1 MAVPKIE
8 LILLLQDLE
17 FGGTQRYAVQLLR
30 HLDRQRFHP
39 RLWVLRGGAD
49 MAPLVREAGVE
60 PVWLSRSHRVL
71 PGALFHLYRRLREAP
86 PAILYTLTIVPNI
99 WGRILGRLAG
109 TPAVISG
116 YRSLYP
122 GQYDRWLWPLS
133 RRIICNARAL
143 EEIMVR
149 QHRVPAR
156 RIAVIPNAVDARA
169 FFPCPALRAA
179 EPTIL
184 FIGRLVKDK
193 DPMTLLAG
201 LKQVA
206 ARAPRA
212 RFFMV
217 GRGPFA
223 PKVAAYLKDHH
234 LEARTTLIPGA
245 SDIRPYLHQAWVLV
259 LPSIREASPH
269 VIIEAM
275 AAGLPV
281 VATRVGGI
289 PELVVEGPAG
299 TGLLVPPR
307 DPQALAAALVRV
319 LEDEVLRRDMGE
331 RARER
336 AAAYHAPQEM
346 VRRTEAVLL
355 AVARETGL
363 AG

>member
-1 MAVPKIE
+1 MASPTIE
-8 LILLLQDLE
+8 IILLMQDLE

-30 HLDRQRFHP
+30 HLDRERFHP

-60 PVWLSRSHRVL
+60 PLWLSRSHRVL
-71 PGALFHLYRRLREAP
+71 PTALFRLYRQLRESP
-86 PAILYTLTIVPNI
+86 PAILYTLTVVPNI
-99 WGRILGRLAG
+99 WGRVLGQLAG

-122 GQYDRWLWPLS
+122 RQYDRWLWPLS

-143 EEIMVR
+143 EEIMIHR
-149 QHRVPAR
+149 YRVPAR
-156 RIAVIPNAVDARA
+156 RIAVIPNAVDSEVFSPDPELQASD
-169 FFPCPALRAA
+169 
-179 EPTIL
+179 PTIL
-184 FIGRLVKDK
+184 FIGRLVEDK

-206 ARAPRA
+206 AQIPRA
-212 RFFMV
+212 RFLLV
-217 GRGPFA
+217 GRGPLA
-223 PKVAAYLKDHH
+223 PKVAAYLKAHD
-234 LEARTTLIPGA
+234 LAARTSLIPGA
-245 SDIRPYLHQAWVLV
+245 SDLRPYLRQAWVLA
-259 LPSIREASPH
+259 LPSLREASPH

-307 DPQALAAALVRV
+307 DPQALAGALVQLLGNKELCR
-319 LEDEVLRRDMGE
+319 EMGQ

-336 AAAYHAPQEM
+336 AAAQHAPREM
-346 VRRTEAVLL
+346 VRRTEAVFL
-355 AVARETGL
+355 AVAREVGL
-363 AG
+363 ED